1 MSGATK
7 GRRPNVILLVLDSVR
22 ADHLSC
28 YGHARPTSPHI
39 DRVAEAGI
47 TYDRAYT
54 ASCWTLPSHASL
66 FTGLYPSRHR
76 TDFDTKALTEGIE
89 TCASFLSGQG
99 YATASFSCNAFV
111 SRHTDLARGFDVA
124 ADVEGLMGGGPSFMG
139 RAVRAAHRTV
149 RRTLQKDR
157 GAERAWR
164 MARRW
169 LSDTG
174 DRPFFMFMNFMDC
187 HLPYRLAPEHLLQ
200 FVDPARRGEVA
211 RVPMDP
217 FGAMA
222 GKHAYSPQDVEDLKA
237 MYDGALRY
245 LDGMVGALDAHLAA
259 LGRKED
265 TLLIITSDHGES
277 FGEHGLFDHQYGL
290 YEPLV
295 RVPLVVRGPD
305 LDAGRREHGLAQ
317 LVDVFPSIA
326 RMLGRDGPVGDH
338 SASDTLFTDPG
349 RDFAASEYLV
359 PNVAAIQ
366 RRFPG
371 TDTSR
376 FESAIRSVR
385 DDRYKCIVRRDGRTE
400 LYDLEGDPE
409 ELHNLYE
416 RDPERAT
423 RMVSLLEDR
432 LGPWP
437 SDLSAG
443 KEGGL
448 DPLRERLEQLG
459 YL

>member
-1 MSGATK
+1 MSVTSG
-7 GRRPNVILLVLDSVR
+7 GRPPNVVLLVLDSVR

-28 YGHARPTSPHI
+28 YGHERPTTPHI
-39 DRVAEAGI
+39 DRIAEHGI
-47 TYDRAYT
+47 CYDRAYT

-89 TCASFLSGQG
+89 TCASFLSERG

-124 ADVEGLMGGGPSFMG
+124 SDVEGLMGGGPSFVG
-139 RAVRAAHRTV
+139 RAVRAAHRSV
-149 RRTLQKDR
+149 RRALQKDR

-164 MARRW
+164 QAKRW
-169 LSDTG
+169 LTESA

-187 HLPYRLAPEHLLQ
+187 HLPYRLSADRLLHFVEPERLEQVQRL
-200 FVDPARRGEVA
+200 
-211 RVPMDP
+211 PMDP

-222 GKHAYSPQDVEDLKA
+222 GKHTYAPEEVEDLKA

-245 LDGMVGALDAHLAA
+245 LDGVVGALDQHLAS
-259 LGRKED
+259 LGRQED

-305 LDAGRREHGLAQ
+305 LDRGRAESGLAQ
-317 LVDVFPSIA
+317 LVDIFPSIA
-326 RMLGRDGPVGDH
+326 RWVGREGPVGDP

-349 RDFAASEYLV
+349 REFAASEYLI

-376 FESAIRSVR
+376 FESAIRSIR
-385 DDRYKCIVRRDGRTE
+385 DERYKCILRRDGRTE
-400 LYDLEGDPE
+400 LYDLETDPG

-416 RDPERAT
+416 ADPGRAGDL
-423 RMVSLLEDR
+423 VALLEDR

-437 SDLSAG
+437 SDLNAG
-443 KEGGL
+443 EEAGL

>member
-1 MSGATK
+1 MSEV
-7 GRRPNVILLVLDSVR
+7 GRGRSPNVVLLVLDSVR

-28 YGHARPTSPHI
+28 YGYGRPTTPHI
-39 DRVAEAGI
+39 DRVAEGGI
-47 TYDRAYT
+47 RYERAYT

-89 TCASFLSGQG
+89 TWASFLSREG

-124 ADVEGLMGGGPSFMG
+124 ADVEGLVGGGPSFLG
-139 RAVRAAHRTV
+139 RALRAAHRTA
-149 RRTLQKDR
+149 RRTFQKDR
-157 GAERAWR
+157 GARRAWR
-164 MARRW
+164 QARRW
-169 LSDTG
+169 LSETG
-174 DRPFFMFMNFMDC
+174 DRPFFLFMNFMDC
-187 HLPYRLAPEHLLQ
+187 HLPYRLESDQLLH
-200 FVDPARRGEVA
+200 FVEPARRAEVA
-211 RVPMDP
+211 RIPMDP

-222 GKHAYSPQDVEDLKA
+222 GRHVYEPQDIEDLKA

-259 LGRKED
+259 LGRRED

-305 LDAGRREHGLAQ
+305 LDSGLTEEGLAQ
-317 LVDVFPSIA
+317 LVDLFPSVA
-326 RMLGRDGPVGDH
+326 RRLGREGPVGDP
-338 SASDTLFTDPG
+338 SASDTLFSGPD

-376 FESAIRSVR
+376 FESAIRSIR
-385 DDRYKCIVRRDGRTE
+385 DERYKCILRRDGRTE
-400 LYDLEGDPE
+400 LYDLETDPD

-416 RDPERAT
+416 REPDRAAG
-423 RMVSLLEDR
+423 MISLLEDR

-443 KEGGL
+443 GEGGL

>member
-1 MSGATK
+1 MTGTPR
-7 GRRPNVILLVLDSVR
+7 GPNVVLIVLDSVR

-28 YGHARPTSPHI
+28 YGHERPTTPNI
-39 DRVAEAGI
+39 DRVAEGGI
-47 TYDRAYT
+47 RFDRAYT

-76 TDFDTKALTEGIE
+76 TDFDTQTLTEGID
-89 TCASFLSGQG
+89 TCASFLSARG
-99 YATASFSCNAFV
+99 YRTASFSCNAFV

-124 ADVEGLMGGGPSFMG
+124 ADVEGLAGGGRSFMG
-139 RAVRAAHRTV
+139 RAVRAAHRAV
-149 RRTLQKDR
+149 RRGLQKDR
-157 GAERAWR
+157 GAARAWK
-164 MARRW
+164 MARQW
-169 LSDTG
+169 LSENADE
-174 DRPFFMFMNFMDC
+174 PFFLFMNYMDC
-187 HLPYRLAPEHLLQ
+187 HLPYRLAPDRLHH
-200 FVDPARRGEVA
+200 FVDPARREAVS
-211 RVPMDP
+211 RIPMDP

-222 GKHAYSPQDVEDLKA
+222 GEHRYEADEIEDLRTL
-237 MYDGALRY
+237 YDGALRY
-245 LDGMVGALDAHLAA
+245 LDGMVGALDDHLSA
-259 LGRKED
+259 LGRDQD
-265 TLLIITSDHGES
+265 TLLLITSDHGES

-295 RVPLVVRGPD
+295 RVPLVARGPD
-305 LDAGRREHGLAQ
+305 LDRGRAEEGLAQ

-326 RMLGRDGPVGDH
+326 ALLGHRGPVGDPA
-338 SASDTLFTDPG
+338 ASGTLFHGPG

-376 FESAIRSVR
+376 FESAIRAIR
-385 DDRYKCIVRRDGRTE
+385 DERFKCIVRRDGRTE
-400 LYDLEGDPE
+400 LYDLDADPD

-416 RDPERAT
+416 RDADRAT
-423 RMVSLLEDR
+423 AMIETLEER

-437 SDLSAG
+437 ADLASAG
-443 KEGGL
+443 EGGL